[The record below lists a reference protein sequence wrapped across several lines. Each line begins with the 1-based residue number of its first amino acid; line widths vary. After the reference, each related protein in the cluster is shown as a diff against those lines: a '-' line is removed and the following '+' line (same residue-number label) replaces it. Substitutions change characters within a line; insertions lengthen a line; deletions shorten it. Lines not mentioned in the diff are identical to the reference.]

1 MFATAED
8 MKARYGEDELV
19 QLTDQDG
26 WNAQAIAAI
35 NVKLQTAS
43 SIAEG
48 YVAKYYA
55 PAPGRALPPL
65 LTELVC
71 EIAYAKLHKAPPEA
85 IEKRETRALD
95 QLKDISRG
103 LIKIDQG
110 KQDIPSRTGAVIVP
124 DRQRTFSRDSLGEF

>member
-43 SIAEG
+43 AIAEG

-71 EIAYAKLHKAPPEA
+71 EIAYSKLHKSPPEA
-85 IEKRETRALD
+85 IEKREARALD
-95 QLKDISRG
+95 QLKDISKG

-110 KQDIPSRTGAVIVP
+110 KQDIPARAGAVIVP
-124 DRQRTFSRDSLGEF
+124 DRQRTFSRDSLGDF